1 MSPPSRVAA
10 AALLI
15 VGVVVCGLVPVVG
28 GTPSPDTA
36 DQTDKQDPFGESP
49 DVQFIANLET
59 DGDARWNITTTVSLD
74 TAEEVEAY
82 RSTAEDFKNGELPP
96 LGYSAFETGLA
107 GVNGQTDREMVL
119 TGPRRETATESEIE
133 SGKGRF
139 TVEFTWENFMRSEEN
154 KLQIDRAVLVT
165 ESGTLWFPELDESE
179 ILTLRVPENYGV
191 RDASVNTQNG
201 ELRWTGPER
210 FTDETL
216 QATFVGPGAVQPD
229 DGNDDQPGEQSGAF
243 PWIILPIAA
252 LGIAVAVLLSQS
264 EQVTLDIPDEL
275 DVAGALSA
283 GTSGA
288 ADETPEQERPDD
300 GATTAGPDDDAED
313 DQIDT
318 ELLSDEERVERLL
331 SQNGGRMKQAD
342 IVKETDWSNA
352 KVSQLLSA
360 MDEEGRIDKLRIG
373 RENLI
378 SFPDEDVTNSEE

>member
-15 VGVVVCGLVPVVG
+15 VGVVVCGLVPIVAG
-28 GTPSPDTA
+28 SPPPDTV
-36 DQTDKQDPFGESP
+36 DQTDEQDPFGESP
-49 DVQFIANLET
+49 DVQFMAILET

-74 TAEEVEAY
+74 TAEEVDAY
-82 RSTAEDFKNGELPP
+82 RSTAEDFENGELPP
-96 LGYSAFETGLA
+96 LGLSAFETGLA
-107 GVNGQTDREMVL
+107 GVNSQTNREMAL
-119 TGPRRETATESEIE
+119 TGLNRETATESEIQ

-139 TVEFTWENFMRSEEN
+139 TVEFTWENFMGTEGN
-154 KLQIDRAVLVT
+154 QLQIDRAVLVT

-179 ILTLRVPENYGV
+179 TLTLRVPENYGV
-191 RDASVNTQNG
+191 RDANVNTQNG
-201 ELRWTGPER
+201 ELRWTGPEL

-216 QATFVGPGAVQPD
+216 QATFVGPGGIQPED
-229 DGNDDQPGEQSGAF
+229 DTDNQPGEQSEAF

-252 LGIAVAVLLSQS
+252 LGIAVAVLLSRS
-264 EQVTLDIPDEL
+264 EQVKIDIPDEL

-288 ADETPEQERPDD
+288 ANESAEREQPDD
-300 GATTAGPDDDAED
+300 GAADAEPDEADD

-331 SQNGGRMKQAD
+331 TQNGGRMKQAD

-360 MDEEGRIDKLRIG
+360 MDDEGRIDKLRIG